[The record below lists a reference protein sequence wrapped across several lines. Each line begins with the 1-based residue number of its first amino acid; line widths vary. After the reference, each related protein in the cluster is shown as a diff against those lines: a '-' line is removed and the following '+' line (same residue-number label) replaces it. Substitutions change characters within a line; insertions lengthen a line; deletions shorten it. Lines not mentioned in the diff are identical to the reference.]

1 MKRNRLYN
9 ILLACF
15 AVLMVGVLIDKGPP
29 PTAVSRPRP
38 TPVYAPFGID
48 SPSQIDWYGLRTA
61 DVDVVWERTA
71 DGWQER
77 GATPINPQLGETGA
91 WVLTSLQLRQLRQFG
106 PTESLAQYGLTIT
119 PQFVVS
125 FGLTAYNNGKET
137 FTLYLGTLTPDQ
149 SEYYAVFVDD
159 YNPPRRI
166 GEWVY
171 LIPAPY
177 IQTLVEVMAGDT
189 P

>member
-1 MKRNRLYN
+1 MKRNLLYN

-15 AVLMVGVLIDKGPP
+15 AVLMVVVLIFKGPP
-29 PTAVSRPRP
+29 STAVSRPIP
-38 TPVYAPFGID
+38 TPVYVLFGID
-48 SPSQIDWYGLRTA
+48 DPSQVDWYGIRTTEQ
-61 DVDVVWERTA
+61 DVLWERTV
-71 DGWQER
+71 DGWQTR
-77 GATPINPQLGETGA
+77 AGATVDPLLAETGTQILA
-91 WVLTSLQLRQLRQFG
+91 SLQLRQLLEFG
-106 PTESLAQYGLTIT
+106 PTESLAQYGLTTT

-125 FGLTAYNNGKET
+125 FGLTAYNGKET

-159 YNPPRRI
+159 NDPPRRI

-171 LIPAPY
+171 LIPAVY
-177 IQTLVEVMAGDT
+177 IQTLTEVMVEAA